1 MKIVEGWMRWITR
14 LGRQSRRRLMAL
26 TFFLVLLIGATDYIT
41 GYEISFSVFYL
52 GAVCLATWFIG
63 FRFALVVAVGSVA
76 CWFVGDV
83 AAGARYTSR
92 FVLGWN
98 AAIALSFYVVMIRV
112 LSSLRSLQEKLE
124 AKVRERTAA
133 LTDEMTARE
142 RLEKELLSISE
153 REQRRIGHDLHDSLC
168 QHLTGTALAGHVLGE
183 KLAAR
188 GMPEIVDANRVVALV
203 EEGIALARSLARGLA
218 PVELEEEGLMA
229 AFRELARS
237 TSERLRIQCRF
248 DVSEPVLIGD
258 ADTATHLFR
267 IAQEAIS
274 NAIRHGRA
282 QNVRI
287 SLSHEAGSVALRV
300 KDDGSGLPDI
310 LPPDRGM
317 GLHIMQHRA
326 AMIGARFSI
335 KRESAGTLV
344 TCVLPGAPLS
354 EGAHE

>member
-1 MKIVEGWMRWITR
+1 MKWVAR

-26 TFFLVLLIGATDYIT
+26 TFLLVLLIGLTDYIT

-63 FRFALVVAVGSVA
+63 VRFALVVAVGSVA
-76 CWFVGDV
+76 CWFMGDV

-98 AAIALSFYVVMIRV
+98 AAIALSFYVVMIEV
-112 LSSLRSLQEKLE
+112 LSSLRSLQDKLE

-133 LTDEMTARE
+133 LTEEMATRE

-188 GMPEIVDANRVVALV
+188 GMPEIADANRVVALV
-203 EEGIALARSLARGLA
+203 EEGISLARSLARGLA

-248 DVSEPVLIGD
+248 EVSEPVLISD

-287 SLSHEAGSVALRV
+287 SLSHEGGGVALRV
-300 KDDGSGLPDI
+300 KDDGCGLPDI

-335 KRESAGTLV
+335 RREGAGTLV
-344 TCVLPGAPLS
+344 ACVLPDAPLS
-354 EGAHE
+354 GRAHE